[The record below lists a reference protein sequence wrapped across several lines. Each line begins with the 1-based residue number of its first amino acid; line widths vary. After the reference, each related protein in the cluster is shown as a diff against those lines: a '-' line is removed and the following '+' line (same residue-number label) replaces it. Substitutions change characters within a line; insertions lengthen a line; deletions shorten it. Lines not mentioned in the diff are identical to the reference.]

1 MERGKSRIIDKE
13 ECGDFAVIFLDVPG
27 DCVQT
32 NSGWDGI
39 LLTQASV
46 QASPIV
52 LTASSIGM
60 GLP

>member
-13 ECGDFAVIFLDVPG
+13 ECGDFAVIFLDGPG